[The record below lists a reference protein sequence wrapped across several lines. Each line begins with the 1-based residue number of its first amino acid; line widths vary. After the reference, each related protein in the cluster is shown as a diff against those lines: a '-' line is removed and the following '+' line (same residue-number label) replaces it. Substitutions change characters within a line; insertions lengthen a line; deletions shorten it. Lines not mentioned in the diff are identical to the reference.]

1 MYKADRSWARSLVGC
16 AAMFAVPSMAA
27 SQAKPAL
34 VHSVDVLLPPPLVVS
49 APQYVTA
56 GGTGAY
62 TAHIVG
68 SSKTNTV
75 TCEIVNNGTIVGPS
89 NVPVIQFTAGPTTEP
104 LVLSCMQSDG
114 YNTSPPGFTTIF
126 AVNPVTSP
134 IISAPA
140 SVSAGS
146 PGVIARVDACT
157 NCTYS
162 WTVNNGV
169 ITSLGGTYGVTS
181 YGQNSITFTAG
192 MPPGGTVQLLV
203 SVTGPDSSTA
213 LGALTIGLVP

>member
-1 MYKADRSWARSLVGC
+1 MYKADRSWARSLIGC
-16 AAMFAVPSMAA
+16 AAILAVPTMAA
-27 SQAKPAL
+27 SQTKPAL

-56 GGTGAY
+56 GGTATY

-89 NVPVIQFTAGPTTEP
+89 NAHSIQFTAGPTTEP

-114 YNTSPPGFTTIF
+114 YNISPPGFTTIF

-146 PGVIARVDACT
+146 PGGIARVDACA
-157 NCTYS
+157 NCTYYWS
-162 WTVNNGV
+162 VNNAN
-169 ITSLGGTYGVTS
+169 ITSDGGPAGVTA
-181 YGQNSITFTAG
+181 YGKNTITFTAG
-192 MPPGGTVQLLV
+192 VPPGGTVQLAV
-203 SVTGPDSSTA
+203 TVTGPDGSTA
-213 LGALTIGLVP
+213 VATLTIGLVP